1 MVLFVSLHAK
11 HIKQTPCV
19 VEQLSK
25 TGQLIGTGGQ
35 ERRLRASCSAP
46 SRTPAVP
53 RRPSFRGRTSTPGG
67 ANRSPL
73 KSRFIDARCMH
84 APRAA
89 SSTARHWARMSGG
102 NTVAR
107 GLRGSITARDREY
120 QVSARSSCEVHLL
133 SVAVPVLRGS
143 ASAGAVGTIFCLATR
158 VAGTVRAMSTSATES
173 NSIGFIGGGM
183 MATALMNG
191 FLKGKAVPSAQAISV
206 SEPCTC
212 ARLNLTRAQS
222 PV

>member
-1 MVLFVSLHAK
+1 MPNISNKPLASSDSFPKQGSLSVQVARSAVSERHVLRHHEHQRSL
-11 HIKQTPCV
+11 
-19 VEQLSK
+19 
-25 TGQLIGTGGQ
+25 
-35 ERRLRASCSAP
+35 
-46 SRTPAVP
+46 AVP
-53 RRPSFRGRTSTPGG
+53 LSGEELPPLG

>member
-1 MVLFVSLHAK
+1 V
-11 HIKQTPCV
+11 
-19 VEQLSK
+19 
-25 TGQLIGTGGQ
+25 
-35 ERRLRASCSAP
+35 RA
-46 SRTPAVP
+46 R
-53 RRPSFRGRTSTPGG
+53 
-67 ANRSPL
+67 
-73 KSRFIDARCMH
+73 
-84 APRAA
+84 
-89 SSTARHWARMSGG
+89 
-102 NTVAR
+102 
-107 GLRGSITARDREY
+107 
-120 QVSARSSCEVHLL
+120 
-133 SVAVPVLRGS
+133 
-143 ASAGAVGTIFCLATR
+143 AVGTIFCLATR

>member
-1 MVLFVSLHAK
+1 MDHSHT
-11 HIKQTPCV
+11 IK
-19 VEQLSK
+19 
-25 TGQLIGTGGQ
+25 
-35 ERRLRASCSAP
+35 
-46 SRTPAVP
+46 
-53 RRPSFRGRTSTPGG
+53 FRHG
-67 ANRSPL
+67 AQ
-73 KSRFIDARCMH
+73 F
-84 APRAA
+84 
-89 SSTARHWARMSGG
+89 
-102 NTVAR
+102 
-107 GLRGSITARDREY
+107 
-120 QVSARSSCEVHLL
+120 EVRL
-133 SVAVPVLRGS
+133 SVADPVHLYCAECARVR
-143 ASAGAVGTIFCLATR
+143 ARAVGTIFCLATR

>member
-1 MVLFVSLHAK
+1 MN
-11 HIKQTPCV
+11 IKF
-19 VEQLSK
+19 
-25 TGQLIGTGGQ
+25 
-35 ERRLRASCSAP
+35 RR
-46 SRTPAVP
+46 
-53 RRPSFRGRTSTPGG
+53 G
-67 ANRSPL
+67 AQR
-73 KSRFIDARCMH
+73 
-84 APRAA
+84 
-89 SSTARHWARMSGG
+89 
-102 NTVAR
+102 
-107 GLRGSITARDREY
+107 
-120 QVSARSSCEVHLL
+120 EVHL
-133 SVAVPVLRGS
+133 SVAVPVLRG
-143 ASAGAVGTIFCLATR
+143 ARVRARAVGTIFCLATR